1 MNLITTNVENFVSET
16 YHDLLQFINYEEQG
30 KSLSELRLNDGKPV
44 PEEMN
49 SYIVL
54 LCIYLNTTW
63 ARCSGSLISENFVL
77 TAGHCT
83 NSDGS
88 NVIVAHGKENL
99 QEYVGVRSTSPIDE
113 YVGEEFNVEERR
125 VKQVYF
131 YPNQTRKKYDLA
143 LMKLENPFK
152 VNVSFLDVA
161 TKKVHILKNCM
172 SIGYG
177 ISEIP
182 KQQLTLGYIVNE
194 PLTLTAPSFK
204 LKDERF
210 CIIRS
215 KRLSSICPGD
225 SGSPLICD
233 KKIWGV
239 TAYGDEKNCKNNLL
253 FCYYPLFRAKK
264 WLSSYGLNQIRY
276 VATPK

>member
-1 MNLITTNVENFVSET
+1 
-16 YHDLLQFINYEEQG
+16 
-30 KSLSELRLNDGKPV
+30 
-44 PEEMN
+44 
-49 SYIVL
+49 
-54 LCIYLNTTW
+54 
-63 ARCSGSLISENFVL
+63 
-77 TAGHCT
+77 
-83 NSDGS
+83 
-88 NVIVAHGKENL
+88 
-99 QEYVGVRSTSPIDE
+99 
-113 YVGEEFNVEERR
+113 
-125 VKQVYF
+125 
-131 YPNQTRKKYDLA
+131 
-143 LMKLENPFK
+143 
-152 VNVSFLDVA
+152 
-161 TKKVHILKNCM
+161 M

-264 WLSSYGLNQIRY
+264 WLSSYVQVQNGGGGTVKRINRSSIILITVITFTHLSY
-276 VATPK
+276 YYYLFK